1 MNTSVSPMT
10 NVLRLKRLKEKTGIS
25 RSTVYN
31 KINPKS
37 KYYDAAFPK
46 PIRLG
51 PGSIGWLEVE
61 VNAWLASRVLASRC

>member
-1 MNTSVSPMT
+1 MNTSTNSTT
-10 NVLRLKRLKEKTGIS
+10 NVLRLNRLKEKTGIS

-37 KYYDAAFPK
+37 KYYDDAFPK

-51 PGSIGWLEVE
+51 PGSVGWLEAE
-61 VNAWLASRVLASRC
+61 VNAWLASRVLAARS

>member
-1 MNTSVSPMT
+1 MNASVNSTS
-10 NVLRLKRLKEKTGIS
+10 NILRLKRLKEKTGIS

-37 KYYDAAFPK
+37 KYYDDAFPK

-51 PGSIGWLEVE
+51 PGSIGWLEAE
-61 VNAWLASRVLASRC
+61 VNAWLASRVLAARS